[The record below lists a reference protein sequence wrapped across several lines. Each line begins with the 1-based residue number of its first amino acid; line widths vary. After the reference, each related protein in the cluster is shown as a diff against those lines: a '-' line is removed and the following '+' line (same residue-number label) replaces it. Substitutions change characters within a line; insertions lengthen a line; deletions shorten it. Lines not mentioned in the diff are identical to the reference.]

1 MIWYKKL
8 DEFGKV
14 VSLFCYRR
22 PPKFLPDGYV
32 EISLVEYESALS
44 AILAS
49 IPEPQP
55 SNKPTYDE
63 LLEAYNILTG
73 GNDNE

>member
-14 VSLFCYRR
+14 VFLFCYRR

-32 EISLVEYESALS
+32 EISLAEYESALS
-44 AILAS
+44 EILGS
-49 IPEPQP
+49 EPQP

>member
-1 MIWYKKL
+1 MFWYKKL

-22 PPKFLPDGYV
+22 PPKSLPDGYV
-32 EISLVEYESALS
+32 EISLTEYELALS
-44 AILAS
+44 EILAS
-49 IPEPQP
+49 EPQP